1 MIVHEL
7 IDLLQKCDPD
17 LPVYYCT
24 NLSVDLVLTQT
35 VITQS
40 ADGETSEKKVVLR

>member
-1 MIVHEL
+1 MKVQEL
-7 IDLLQKCDPD
+7 INLLHKCDPD

-24 NLSVDLVLTQT
+24 TLSVDTVLTQT